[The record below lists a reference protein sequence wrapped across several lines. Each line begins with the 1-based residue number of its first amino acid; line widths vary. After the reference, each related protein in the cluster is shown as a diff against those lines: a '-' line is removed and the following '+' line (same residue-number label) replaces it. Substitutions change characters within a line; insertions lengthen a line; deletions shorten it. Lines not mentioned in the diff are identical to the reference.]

1 VIQRIVILRIDQHIS
16 VSFQGLFKWS
26 KQTAGCLQHSSVML
40 TWLLYYTSL
49 LAKGALFQSFLRSCH
64 RVLLDSIRMSMY
76 VFIFI
81 SPTNPPPTRLL
92 LSRTLEQF
100 IFSASVNRSHT
111 LCHFYPWHIGP
122 AHNFTILQ
130 FHNFTISIW
139 PWQGLL
145 LPCFCCFFTFCRGHY
160 FCFHSRWQFNKRDC
174 HANRA

>member
-1 VIQRIVILRIDQHIS
+1 
-16 VSFQGLFKWS
+16 
-26 KQTAGCLQHSSVML
+26 ML

-130 FHNFTISIW
+130 FHNFNMALTGFAVTLFLLFFLPVPW
-139 PWQGLL
+139 PLLL
-145 LPCFCCFFTFCRGHY
+145 LPL
-160 FCFHSRWQFNKRDC
+160 SL
-174 HANRA
+174 AV